1 MLSISVNG
9 QSLFIPADTAISWQQ
24 PNAAFSPDQL
34 SADIVWTFSLPAQP
48 NALILDHA
56 GFVYCSSYRRYP
68 ATVSFQGLVLATG
81 FLYIQQADADS
92 LSCGM
97 TLGGFD
103 QAFAS
108 RRLADNSLPPD
119 ITIAS
124 SINGHNDGW
133 RQFLADSLSPD
144 SFYKFFLF
152 YSADFYSPDDNPS
165 FGHFASL
172 PSPLEDASAA
182 DLAISFVNRLFL
194 DDQGNIIETPATHP
208 SDLSPNLQG
217 LRLFNDSTSRSGY
230 TFAPA
235 IRLDWLLH
243 QIFSRASFSLS
254 GTFLADTR
262 IHNLFLQSLHAMD
275 APTAIYADSRFVAIN
290 DAVEPS
296 NDYPNVEPTPF
307 LHNGTPYRSFIP
319 AADSLTVSFSLSLP
333 LDQLLTNQTEDF
345 GLFNRFDDVV
355 GFLIQPN
362 NYNFIPT
369 HRFRF
374 VVAAAN
380 PAAGYAYQWRYGT
393 LPTSAELIQRAR
405 DTNLTFP
412 WSDPV
417 VQRII
422 ALHDDGFATVRIGDQ
437 GYVGRDYRIQF
448 ISNPGICTFI
458 PLTRSSMDYASF
470 EGIDSSLSQA
480 NILSG
485 SATAPD
491 LSAINASGPCF
502 LLLSRFRIHNHTSA
516 DPAVS
521 ASSITLRDGLS
532 YPCAS
537 AGLYLQQLTDWDS
550 ISLSDPFQVPEP
562 VNIFSNTFHLADFL
576 PDITNAELL
585 SALAQFF
592 GLSLYFDNIARRI
605 QLDFFTDTLRAEALD
620 LSQYVTSRQRLDY
633 SPSPRS
639 VSFNALR
646 QNLDTKNINPLPPV
660 ASRSQLP
667 DATTHPAAICFV
679 RNENTFLRSER
690 ESDDSPVYHWH
701 PAFGNN
707 LSLDILPPDTDPL
720 SQPDTL
726 QPPHIAVPNMRVAD
740 GQRIPKYLLEVNTK
754 GSSPLLESN
763 YDNLFSP
770 ILVQYRGRRRLQL
783 QRSQSD
789 GHSFVPSAFIE
800 DANPTN
806 FNPDGS
812 VNPDYLSLTTSGQ
825 GSVGELYL
833 RPYHDFMA
841 RQEKFRFQALVP
853 AHLFLLIRQL
863 LLPQDGPVASQ
874 LRWILVDGSRFLP
887 SSITYEFS
895 SADLVTV
902 SIDCSRPHTTP

>member
-1 MLSISVNG
+1 MSFRKND
-9 QSLFIPADTAISWQQ
+9 AQQ
-24 PNAAFSPDQL
+24 M
-34 SADIVWTFSLPAQP
+34 TFSDSLYGLTEREKKALEKSWAKVFADEVFPTIDEERFRVLYSEKDSRP
-48 NALILDHA
+48 NTPVNIIVGA
-56 GFVYCSSYRRYP
+56 
-68 ATVSFQGLVLATG
+68 LVLKE
-81 FLYIQQADADS
+81 L
-92 LSCGM
+92 
-97 TLGGFD
+97 
-103 QAFAS
+103 
-108 RRLADNSLPPD
+108 
-119 ITIAS
+119 
-124 SINGHNDGW
+124 
-133 RQFLADSLSPD
+133 
-144 SFYKFFLF
+144 
-152 YSADFYSPDDNPS
+152 
-165 FGHFASL
+165 
-172 PSPLEDASAA
+172 
-182 DLAISFVNRLFL
+182 
-194 DDQGNIIETPATHP
+194 
-208 SDLSPNLQG
+208 
-217 LRLFNDSTSRSGY
+217 
-230 TFAPA
+230 
-235 IRLDWLLH
+235 
-243 QIFSRASFSLS
+243 
-254 GTFLADTR
+254 
-262 IHNLFLQSLHAMD
+262 
-275 APTAIYADSRFVAIN
+275 
-290 DAVEPS
+290 
-296 NDYPNVEPTPF
+296 
-307 LHNGTPYRSFIP
+307 
-319 AADSLTVSFSLSLP
+319 
-333 LDQLLTNQTEDF
+333 F
-345 GLFNRFDDVV
+345 GLSDDEVVETLMFD
-355 GFLIQPN
+355 
-362 NYNFIPT
+362 
-369 HRFRF
+369 HRFQ
-374 VVAAAN
+374 
-380 PAAGYAYQWRYGT
+380 Y
-393 LPTSAELIQRAR
+393 
-405 DTNLTFP
+405 
-412 WSDPV
+412 
-417 VQRII
+417 
-422 ALHDDGFATVRIGDQ
+422 ALHT
-437 GYVGRDYRIQF
+437 
-448 ISNPGICTFI
+448 T
-458 PLTRSSMDYASF
+458 SF
-470 EGIDSSLSQA
+470 EEQPLSDK
-480 NILSG
+480 S
-485 SATAPD
+485 
-491 LSAINASGPCF
+491 
-502 LLLSRFRIHNHTSA
+502 LSRFRIHNHTTA

-532 YPCAS
+532 YPCAGV
-537 AGLYLQQLTDWDS
+537 GLYLQQLTDWDS
-550 ISLSDPFQVPEP
+550 ISLSDPFQVHEP

-605 QLDFFTDTLRAEALD
+605 QLDFFTDTLRADALD

-690 ESDDSPVYHWH
+690 ESDDSPIYHWH

-754 GSSPLLESN
+754 GSSPLLETD

-783 QRSQSD
+783 QRSQSG

-812 VNPDYLSLTTSGQ
+812 VNPDFLSLTTSGQ
-825 GSVGELYL
+825 GSVGELFL

-874 LRWILVDGSRFLP
+874 LRWILIDGSRFLP